1 VLATQSVDKGLISL
15 SSAKPAL
22 RTSVTEGA
30 ADGATE
36 GEHEHNPALAY
47 SRIQAPAASECAW
60 CGHVFGAEDDH
71 RNGRIRCSR
80 CGVAT
85 TSPWPSDTQLGE
97 AYAPWYRPA
106 EGRFSGIGD
115 KVLKRTRSTLASR
128 LQRVLPAGPIL
139 DVGAG
144 DGTLIAAFKARGR
157 DAVGV
162 DPYAAANHPHVRAVE
177 FEDMT
182 GQWSAVIFWHSLEH
196 LRRPV
201 RSLRHAAKVVGPGG
215 MLIVAVPNATSMQ
228 ARLFGDRWLHLDL
241 PRHLVHISS
250 QALVSQVESLGF
262 SVERVSYLRGGQ
274 VLFGWLHGLVGLL
287 PGHPSLYDAIR
298 RTQAREA
305 AQSPAFRL
313 YTLAAGVVALPV
325 ALAGTAIEVA
335 ARSGGTIYVQAR
347 RNADAVTA

>member
-1 VLATQSVDKGLISL
+1 L

-22 RTSVTEGA
+22 RSAA
-30 ADGATE
+30 ADGASTGRGDSRTE
-36 GEHEHNPALAY
+36 DNPALAY
-47 SRIQAPAASECAW
+47 SRTEAPAASECAW
-60 CGHVFGAEDDH
+60 CGHVFGAADDH

-85 TSPWPSDTQLGE
+85 TSPWPSDAQLGE

-115 KVLKRTRSTLASR
+115 KVLKRTRSTLAGR
-128 LQRVLPAGPIL
+128 LQRVLPTGPIL

-144 DGTLIAAFKARGR
+144 DGTLIAAFKEHGR

-177 FEDMT
+177 FEDVT
-182 GQWSAVIFWHSLEH
+182 GEWSAVIFWHSLEH

-201 RSLRHAAKVVGPGG
+201 RSLRHAAKVVVPGG
-215 MLIVAVPNATSMQ
+215 MLIVAVPNAASMQ

-241 PRHLVHISS
+241 PRHLVHISP
-250 QALVSQVESLGF
+250 QALVAQVTSLGF
-262 SVERVSYLRGGQ
+262 SVEKVSYLRGGQ
-274 VLFGWLHGLVGLL
+274 VLFGWLHGLVALL

-298 RTQAREA
+298 RTEARES

-313 YTLAAGVVALPV
+313 YTLGAGVAALPA
-325 ALAGTAIEVA
+325 ALVGTAIEVA

-347 RNADAVTA
+347 RQPDTAQSSGSSSSR